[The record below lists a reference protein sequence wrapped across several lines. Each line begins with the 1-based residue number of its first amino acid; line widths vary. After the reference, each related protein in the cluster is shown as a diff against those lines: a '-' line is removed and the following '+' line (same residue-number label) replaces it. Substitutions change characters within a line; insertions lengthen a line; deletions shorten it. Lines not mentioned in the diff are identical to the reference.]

1 MKRVQSFEDARRR
14 RSTFL
19 RVLRYL
25 VILFFSFELFSAFV
39 FKSWVVASVAMSPT
53 LVPEDRVV
61 VMSSAYGVFNAFSGK
76 RSTFKAPKK
85 GDVVLMRL
93 PSATIHPWYDRFA
106 DSALRFVTLQ
116 LVGLHGSSQS
126 FDTPV
131 IKRVVA
137 GPGDSVMM
145 DGFVVY
151 VQAGDSSHFLT
162 EYEVSGGAYDIEGA
176 SPVDGWDKHL
186 PLSGTFKS
194 IKLGPDEFF
203 VVGDNRASSA
213 DSRFFGPVSSRM
225 IKGKVVFRYWPFDRM
240 SYL

>member
-19 RVLRYL
+19 RILRYL
-25 VILFFSFELFSAFV
+25 VVLFFAFELFSAFAL
-39 FKSWVVASVAMSPT
+39 KSWVVASAAMSPT
-53 LVPEDRVV
+53 LEPEDRVV
-61 VMSSAYGVFNAFSGK
+61 VMSSAYGVFNPFSGQ
-76 RSTFKAPKK
+76 RSTFKAPEK

-93 PSATIHPWYDRFA
+93 PSATVHPWYYRFA

-116 LVGLHGSSQS
+116 LVGLSGSSPS
-126 FDTPV
+126 YDAPV

-145 DGFVVY
+145 EGFVIY
-151 VQAGDSSHFLT
+151 VQSSDSSHFLT
-162 EYEVSGGAYDIEGA
+162 EYEVSGGTYDIEGA
-176 SPVDGWDKHL
+176 KPVDGWGKDL
-186 PLSGTFKS
+186 PQSGDFKA
-194 IKLGPDEFF
+194 ITLGLDEFF

-225 IKGKVVFRYWPFDRM
+225 ITGKVVFCYWPFARM